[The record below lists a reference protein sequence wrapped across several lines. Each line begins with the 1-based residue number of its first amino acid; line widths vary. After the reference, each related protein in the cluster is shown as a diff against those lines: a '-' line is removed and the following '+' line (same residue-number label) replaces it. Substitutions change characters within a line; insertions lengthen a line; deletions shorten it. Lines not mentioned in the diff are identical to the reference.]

1 MNATAIGKRFNQHNS
16 TNWSYLNLG
25 KVALNYRTLKGQKET
40 GKIFKARK
48 NRK

>member
-25 KVALNYRTLKGQKET
+25 KVALIIVLLKDKYRPGKGY
-40 GKIFKARK
+40 I
-48 NRK
+48 

>member
-25 KVALNYRTLKGQKET
+25 KVALIIVLLKDKYRPGKFKGY
-40 GKIFKARK
+40 I
-48 NRK
+48 